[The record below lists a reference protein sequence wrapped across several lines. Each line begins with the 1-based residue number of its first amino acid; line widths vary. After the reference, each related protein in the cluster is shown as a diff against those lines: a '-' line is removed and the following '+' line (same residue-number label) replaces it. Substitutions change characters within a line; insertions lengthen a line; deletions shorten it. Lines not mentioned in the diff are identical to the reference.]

1 LVAIYDFK
9 KTFAKYKLSNVLK
22 RQIYE
27 DKIKFNHNHRD
38 QMRENISKVLDKLE
52 IQSSLEKTRKVDVA
66 QEDRMLAITKETGE
80 LLNMIL
86 RLKDAKNMLEIG
98 TSTGY
103 FTI

>member
-1 LVAIYDFK
+1 
-9 KTFAKYKLSNVLK
+9 
-22 RQIYE
+22 
-27 DKIKFNHNHRD
+27 
-38 QMRENISKVLDKLE
+38 MRENISKVLDKLE
-52 IQSSLEKTRKVDVA
+52 IRSSLEKTRKADVA

-80 LLNMIL
+80 LLNMIS